1 MALYDKC
8 CLILNH
14 LKWISKEQSIRMG
27 NSGES
32 SKEDLTLICTLNN
45 YRAQVAWYRDRT
57 KISENDNRYT
67 IDKDIIGNCKLCINC
82 PTLAESGKYSCKIV
96 GREKEK
102 NCFTKTEVLIKGIF
116 YSLFLNSFWDTH
128 LSFFIYFHYI
138 QFYFFHFL

>member
-1 MALYDKC
+1 MTVLMSFFLVFLEAPPDYHFTKLLPKQ
-8 CLILNH
+8 
-14 LKWISKEQSIRMG
+14 QSG
-27 NSGES
+27 PA
-32 SKEDLTLICTLNN
+32 KEDLTLICTLNN

-116 YSLFLNSFWDTH
+116 YSLFLNSFGIHFYVFPFIFITFNFT
-128 LSFFIYFHYI
+128 SFI
-138 QFYFFHFL
+138 FL

>member
-1 MALYDKC
+1 MTVLMSFFLVFLEAPPDYHFTKLLPKQ
-8 CLILNH
+8 
-14 LKWISKEQSIRMG
+14 QSG
-27 NSGES
+27 PA
-32 SKEDLTLICTLNN
+32 KEDLTLICTLNN